1 MVKNDQSVAPKNPKF
16 LKNGALFTL
25 IRYYNQAALFQGMIS
40 ENYVNQGIVHFWYY
54 VISSIT
60 VILVTCVEQG
70 PPVNEIFG

>member
-1 MVKNDQSVAPKNPKF
+1 MKQRNTKKCTIS
-16 LKNGALFTL
+16 L
-25 IRYYNQAALFQGMIS
+25 IISCNNVIKLFQGMIS

-60 VILVTCVEQG
+60 VILVTCVKQG

>member
-1 MVKNDQSVAPKNPKF
+1 MKYRVLIPGGASF
-16 LKNGALFTL
+16 FFHKNGLRKPF
-25 IRYYNQAALFQGMIS
+25 LFQGMIS

>member
-1 MVKNDQSVAPKNPKF
+1 M
-16 LKNGALFTL
+16 L

-60 VILVTCVEQG
+60 VILVTCVKQG